1 MYNEQAS
8 VITSDEAVVVIS
20 AVSSSLS
27 VFTVTQILPCSGQV
41 IVLAAPQKCR
51 SVMLHSNSN
60 IQKKITWAST
70 EHSSLREFLSFF
82 PVSFLMSSSQKCLP
96 SSNKS
101 VSIGTTTAGASTT
114 SDCNAEKTQKWRH
127 KDRVCHLQGTRRKW
141 KPREVC
147 GCPTL
152 KWMWIIKRAVCVR
165 ACVRV
170 RAGLTRQPYPPDD

>member
-1 MYNEQAS
+1 MECT
-8 VITSDEAVVVIS
+8 TSRLL
-20 AVSSSLS
+20 SSLQMKLLWLFLLS
-27 VFTVTQILPCSGQV
+27 AALCQCSQSHRYCLVAVRSLCWLLPKNVGQWCC
-41 IVLAAPQKCR
+41 IP
-51 SVMLHSNSN
+51 
-60 IQKKITWAST
+60 IQTFKKKITWAST
-70 EHSSLREFLSFF
+70 EHSSLRGFLSFF

-165 ACVRV
+165 ACVR
-170 RAGLTRQPYPPDD
+170 AGLTRQPYPPDD